1 MWMANRRIS
10 ARLLD
15 THLHPEPQ
23 ADVDA
28 EQLSPLGLSSQQE
41 RNDTQQG
48 EREKH
53 LDDVARS
60 AMVPDSMS
68 TSASRTTPAVGPHQ
82 QRIYLFTLSLLIQ
95 LLIHGIINGYRAAD
109 IRPTVKLTES
119 NGNAIPPSSLDNLSR
134 YLNALFEN
142 GRCRL
147 TTATPLLTS
156 STLAL
161 MTFALSTT
169 LRSASFPIARCKQHL
184 IVAAVAMPLAEM
196 FSYTVITVI
205 GITAAQFEVFPILAL
220 RSFTVSPSCL
230 VTFQSLVEQ
239 LIYPH
244 NIRTGCSSMPCSSSD
259 TRSPVRRK
267 PNGAEG
273 GHIPCRW
280 RDHACQPSAPS

>member
-1 MWMANRRIS
+1 MWMANRKIS

-15 THLHPEPQ
+15 SRLHPEPQ

-28 EQLSPLGLSSQQE
+28 EQLSPLGLSSEQE
-41 RNDTQQG
+41 RDDTQRG

-53 LDDVARS
+53 LDTVGS
-60 AMVPDSMS
+60 AMVPDSTS

-95 LLIHGIINGYRAAD
+95 LLINGIINGYRAAN
-109 IRPTVKLTES
+109 IHPTAKLTRLHD
-119 NGNAIPPSSLDNLSR
+119 NTVPASSLDDLSH

-147 TTATPLLTS
+147 KTATPLLTS

-184 IVAAVAMPLAEM
+184 IAAAVAMPLAEM
-196 FSYTVITVI
+196 FLYTVITVI
-205 GITAAQFEVFPILAL
+205 GISAAQFEVFPLLAL